1 MPGKFLF
8 PRAFRLSSLPA
19 SSINGIMKHLSVLG
33 STGSIGCNVLN
44 IVEMFPQ
51 EFVVDALAAKGN
63 VALLARQILQFR
75 PALAVVYDEKR
86 ARELKHLIGS
96 AANVEILYG
105 DTGYQK
111 AAALDSVDVTVTA
124 MVGAAGLMPT
134 LAAIEAGKTIAL
146 ANKETL
152 VMAGD
157 LVMQRA
163 AQKGVDILPIDSE
176 HSAIFQCLQGE
187 RKVDVDKIL
196 LTASGGP
203 FFKRRREE
211 FGDIT
216 LAEALNHPNWK
227 MGQKITID
235 SATLMNKGLEVLE
248 AKCLFGV
255 SHRMIEVVIHPQ
267 SVIHSMVAFHDG
279 SVMAQLGIPDMK
291 VAIAYA
297 LSYPSRLPLGQPLP
311 QFNAGQ
317 ALTFDQPDLAKF
329 PCLALAFKACEIGGS
344 LPAVLNAA
352 NEVAVNAFLNQ
363 LIAFVEI
370 PRVIEKT
377 MDKHTVV
384 SDPELS
390 DILRADQWARNHAEH
405 EIIEVG
411 SRNAE
416 VGMR

>member
-1 MPGKFLF
+1 
-8 PRAFRLSSLPA
+8 
-19 SSINGIMKHLSVLG
+19 MKHLSVLG
-33 STGSIGCNVLN
+33 STGSIGANVLN
-44 IVEMFPQ
+44 IVEKFPQ
-51 EFVVDALAAKGN
+51 EFAVDVLAAKGN
-63 VALLARQILQFR
+63 VAVLARQIEQFR
-75 PALAVVYDEKR
+75 PVLAVVYDEKR
-86 ARELKHLIGS
+86 ARELKDLIGS
-96 AANVEILYG
+96 AVDVEILHG
-105 DTGYQK
+105 DTGYQT
-111 AAALDSVDVTVTA
+111 AATVDSVDMTVTA
-124 MVGAAGLMPT
+124 MVGAAGLIPT

-187 RKVDVDKIL
+187 RHEDLDKIL

-203 FFKRRREE
+203 FLNRPREE
-211 FGDIT
+211 FSHIT
-216 LAEALNHPNWK
+216 LAEALKHPNWQ
-227 MGQKITID
+227 MGPKITID

-267 SVIHSMVAFHDG
+267 SVIHSMVAFQDG

-297 LSYPSRLPLGQPLP
+297 LSYPQRLPLRQPLP
-311 QFNAGQ
+311 QFKADQ
-317 ALTFDQPDLAKF
+317 ALTFDQPDPVKF
-329 PCLALAFKACEIGGS
+329 PCLALAYKACEVGGT

-352 NEVAVNAFLNQ
+352 NEVAVNALLNQ
-363 LIAFVEI
+363 SIAFVEI
-370 PRVIEKT
+370 PRVIEQT
-377 MDKHTVV
+377 MDNHGVI

-390 DILRADQWARNHAEH
+390 DILGADQWARACAE
-405 EIIEVG
+405 ELVRKL
-411 SRNAE
+411 ST
-416 VGMR
+416 